1 MFPMA
6 VVVTTMAYV
15 YFSRPSWLAG
25 HSKPH
30 LWIHL
35 LHIFMSLVVGI
46 TSISWIWSP
55 RTLTA
60 WKKFVLRLLPRPAYH
75 RPPIKCQPVVR
86 YAPTPTPTPTQSSQQ
101 QIALTHQGG
110 SIRVNRYGHK
120 HRQPQRPIGYHH
132 RSGSEA
138 IV

>member
-6 VVVTTMAYV
+6 VIVATTAYT
-15 YFSRPSWLAG
+15 YFSRQNWLTG

-35 LHIFMSLVVGI
+35 LSIFMSLVVGI

-55 RTLTA
+55 RTLVA
-60 WKKFVLRLLPRPAYH
+60 WKKFFMRLLPRPAYH

-86 YAPTPTPTPTQSSQQ
+86 YAPTPTSQQ
-101 QIALTHQGG
+101 QIALTHQS
-110 SIRVNRYGHK
+110 SIRVNRHGHK
-120 HRQPQRPIGYHH
+120 HRQSQRPVGYHH

-138 IV
+138 VV